1 MTMDE
6 NTEQRVAVV
15 IEDDDDIRHLLET
28 VLTQAGFRVVAT
40 SNGADGV
47 EAVRKNDPVV
57 TTLDVNMPGMDGF
70 ETARRIR
77 AFSATYI
84 VMLTALNEEIDT
96 LQGLE
101 AGADDYVNKPFRPRE
116 LRARIEAMLR
126 RPRAALPDE
135 QDAATPAPTATPV
148 SQPVEQQFPQQQP
161 YLPPQAPQYQPP
173 QQAPQQPY
181 YVPGSATPPQQPQYQ
196 PPQQQPQYTQPQPQQ
211 PQQPQYTQPQPPQYQ
226 PPQQPPQYQEPAQ
239 QPVYEAPQAP
249 QQAPQAP
256 QQAPQVAPQASQFQQ
271 APAAAPYTEPVAP
284 VAAAVAEP
292 AQEASAPHQP
302 TGIGGGWLEHN
313 KLWLNIETRVV
324 KVDDDELDLTRS
336 EFDLLAALLES
347 NRRVRTKADLV
358 LLLRGE
364 SYVTSHFISEAD
376 KRAIEVHMGNLRK
389 KLGDNIG
396 NPRWIETVRGVGY
409 RLTAAGGVS

>member
-1 MTMDE
+1 MTMEE
-6 NTEQRVAVV
+6 NADQRVAVV

-47 EAVRKNDPVV
+47 EAVRANDPVV

-77 AFSATYI
+77 SFSATYI

-126 RPRAALPDE
+126 RPRLSLPEDE
-135 QDAATPAPTATPV
+135 TAQAPAQQQAI
-148 SQPVEQQFPQQQP
+148 EQAPQPQQQP
-161 YLPPQAPQYQPP
+161 YAPPQPQYQQP
-173 QQAPQQPY
+173 PQQPY
-181 YVPGSATPPQQPQYQ
+181 YVPETPQPQYQ
-196 PPQQQPQYTQPQPQQ
+196 PPQPQYQQPPQQ
-211 PQQPQYTQPQPPQYQ
+211 PFAPPALPYQ
-226 PPQQPPQYQEPAQ
+226 PPQQPPQQQPQEQQPYYPPPTAPQPMAPPAT
-239 QPVYEAPQAP
+239 PVYEQPPALPAPHPIPSTTAEP
-249 QQAPQAP
+249 
-256 QQAPQVAPQASQFQQ
+256 
-271 APAAAPYTEPVAP
+271 PVAP
-284 VAAAVAEP
+284 DGYT
-292 AQEASAPHQP
+292 APSVP

-324 KVDDDELDLTRS
+324 KVDDNELDLTRS

-396 NPRWIETVRGVGY
+396 SPRWIETVRGVGY
-409 RLTAAGGVS
+409 RLTAAGGE